1 MAMSDHPFE
10 NTSDLSND
18 QLLKLEEAEEK
29 MLRNNLGRAEE
40 ILLEMLNED
49 EECIPVL
56 NNLAHLYGRHFS
68 DFERAVELYDT
79 VLRLE
84 PDNAWARDARRRYLR
99 YVGRD

>member
-1 MAMSDHPFE
+1 MSDHAFE
-10 NTSDLSND
+10 NTYDLSED
-18 QLLKLEEAEEK
+18 QLIKLDEAEEK

-40 ILLEMLNED
+40 ILLEMLEAD

-68 DFERAVELYDT
+68 DFEKAVELYDK
-79 VLRLE
+79 VLALE
-84 PDNAWARDARRRYLR
+84 PDNAWARDARRRYMR

>member
-1 MAMSDHPFE
+1 MTDHPFE
-10 NTSDLSND
+10 NTYDLSNE
-18 QLLKLEEAEEK
+18 QLLTLEQAEDSMLRHELGKAEDLLLK
-29 MLRNNLGRAEE
+29 MLEA
-40 ILLEMLNED
+40 D

-68 DFERAVELYDT
+68 DFEKAVELYER
-79 VLRLE
+79 VLVLE

>member
-1 MAMSDHPFE
+1 MSDHAFE
-10 NTSDLSND
+10 NTYDLSDD
-18 QLLKLEEAEEK
+18 QLIKLDEAEEK

-40 ILLEMLNED
+40 ILLEMLKDD

-68 DFERAVELYDT
+68 DFEKAVELYDK
-79 VLRLE
+79 VLALE
-84 PDNAWARDARRRYLR
+84 PDNAWARDARRRYMR

>member
-1 MAMSDHPFE
+1 MSDHAFV
-10 NTSDLSND
+10 NTYDLSNE
-18 QLLKLEEAEEK
+18 QLESLDEAEEE

-40 ILLEMLNED
+40 ILLSMLVDE

-68 DFERAVELYDT
+68 DFEKAVELYDK
-79 VLRLE
+79 VLTLE